1 MIDEQQQKEKEI
13 TEKIIDLIK
22 SLPET
27 IKSELIAGVFPKPL
41 VNISRGSL
49 FAIHGNYENRKGLEE
64 FRKSEKGKEL
74 GKYFQQLKKSGY
86 FADFLKQN

>member
-1 MIDEQQQKEKEI
+1 MLEEQQQKEI

-27 IKSELIAGVFPKPL
+27 IKSEIIAGVFPEPL
-41 VNISRGSL
+41 VNIARGSL
-49 FAIHGNYENRKGLEE
+49 FAMYGNYENKKGLEE

-74 GKYFQQLKKSGY
+74 GKYFQQLKESGY
-86 FADFLKQN
+86 FADFLK

>member
-1 MIDEQQQKEKEI
+1 MIDEQQQKEI

-41 VNISRGSL
+41 VNIARGSL
-49 FAIHGNYENRKGLEE
+49 FAIHRNYKNKKDLEE
-64 FRKSEKGKEL
+64 FRKSEEGKKLE
-74 GKYFQQLKKSGY
+74 KYFQQLKESGY
-86 FADFLKQN
+86 FADFLERN